1 MTVDDIGRVAV
12 LGAGNMGHGIAEVAA
27 LAGYEVTMRDVEQE
41 FVADGYE
48 NIEWSLRKLAEKDR
62 IEESPEAVL
71 DRLDTTADLAAAV
84 TDADLVVEAAPERM
98 ALKREIFAEVEE
110 HTGEGTIL
118 ASNTSSLSI
127 TDIAEAVSDPSRVV
141 GLHFFNPP
149 VKMDLVEVVHGEN
162 TAASVAEKGAEF
174 VESLGKTPIHVRKD
188 VQGFVVNS
196 ILGPYGGE
204 PAWMVSEGEATIRA
218 ADAAM
223 VHERGYPMGPFELA
237 DLTGIDVGYHVRTE
251 GGIPVPPIAEE
262 KVEAGDLGRKTG
274 SGYYSYEDGDGA
286 DYEPDDAG
294 DFDTLRVEAR
304 MVNEAAK
311 LVGDDVA
318 TPEAVDTGTRLGAGF
333 ATGPCRRGDELGL
346 DVVLAKLRELQE
358 ATGAERYEPADYLV
372 ELVEAG
378 RIGEDAGQGFYE
390 YDTGDG
396 PGPYR
401 LLNYETDD
409 EGLLAVELDRP
420 ERMNALSTDLL
431 DEVADLFRSVDTD
444 EIRCAT
450 IEGAGDRAFSA
461 GADIGGF
468 ADVEPTDVMDVTPA
482 FEAVNDFPRPV
493 LAKVDGY
500 CLGAGLELA
509 LACDLRIAT
518 TGSEFGCPEIRLG
531 LIPGGGGTQRLLR
544 ILGETRAKELV
555 FRGNR
560 ISAERAEDWGL
571 VNRAVPADEFDA
583 TVEAFLDDLL
593 SGPPVGLKVAK
604 TVLNEGDD
612 ASLAAALALESQGF
626 GLLMSTDDVVEGTTA
641 FAQDREPEF
650 EGR

>member
-1 MTVDDIGRVAV
+1 MTVDGITRVAV

-27 LAGYEVTMRDVEQE
+27 LAGYQVTMRDVEQGLVDE
-41 FVADGYE
+41 GYG
-48 NIEWSLRKLAEKDR
+48 NVEWSLQKLAEKER
-62 IEESPEAVL
+62 IDESPETVL
-71 DRLDTTADLAAAV
+71 TRLDTTVDLAEAV
-84 TDADLVVEAAPERM
+84 TGADLVVEAAPERM
-98 ALKREIFAEVEE
+98 DLKREIFAEVEA
-110 HTGEGTIL
+110 HTDEGTIL

-127 TDIAEAVSDPSRVV
+127 TGIAEAVSDPSRVV

-149 VKMDLVEVVHGEN
+149 VKMDLVEVVHGEK
-162 TAASVAEKGAEF
+162 TAGSVAEKGAEF

-196 ILGPYGGE
+196 ILGPFGGE
-204 PAWMVSEGEATIRA
+204 PAWMVSEGEAAIRE

-237 DLTGIDVGYHVRTE
+237 DLTGIDVGHHVRTE

-274 SGYYSYEDGDGA
+274 RGYYDYEDGDGA
-286 DYEPDDAG
+286 DYEPEDAG
-294 DFDTLRVEAR
+294 EFDTLRVEAR

-311 LVGDDVA
+311 LVGDGVA
-318 TPEAVDTGTRLGAGF
+318 TPDAVDTGTRLGAGF

-346 DVVLAKLRELQE
+346 DTVLSKLRELYDE
-358 ATGAERYEPADYLV
+358 TGADRYEPADHLV

-378 RIGEDAGQGFYE
+378 HTGEAAGRGFYE

-401 LLNYETDD
+401 LLNYEVAD
-409 EGLLAVELDRP
+409 GLLAVELDRP
-420 ERMNALSTDLL
+420 ERMNALSADLL
-431 DEVADLFRSVDTD
+431 DEIADLFQSVDTD

-518 TGSEFGCPEIRLG
+518 GGSEFGCPEIRLG

-583 TVEAFLDDLL
+583 TVDEFCDDLL
-593 SGPPVGLKVAK
+593 SGPPLGLKVAK
-604 TVLNEGDD
+604 KVLNEGDD
-612 ASLAAALALESQGF
+612 ASLAAALAMESQGF